1 MADKNINN
9 SPGVNRGPE
18 NEPADLSLSSEGAV
32 SPWCVTKREG
42 GSFVQP
48 LI

>member
-9 SPGVNRGPE
+9 SPGVNCGPE
-18 NEPADLSLSSEGAV
+18 NEPADLLSSEGDV